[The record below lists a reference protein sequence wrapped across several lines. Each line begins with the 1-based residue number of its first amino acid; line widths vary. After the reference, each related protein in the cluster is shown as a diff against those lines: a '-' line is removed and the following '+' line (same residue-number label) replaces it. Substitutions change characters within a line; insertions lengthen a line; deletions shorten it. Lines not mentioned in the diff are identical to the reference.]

1 MNSVVTE
8 SQASLDFQARIHQ
21 SYQWLA
27 EQGWEQFD
35 RAIILGSGLGGLEHE
50 LDGFV
55 VASYATIPGFA
66 TSSVPGH
73 AGQLGIGMIHGKKTM
88 IFSGRF
94 HYYEG
99 HEMKT
104 TTFPVQLAAR
114 CGVSTLIITNAAGG
128 INLNYRVGD
137 FMHIT
142 GVLGLISANMG
153 ISDHQPKGQRF
164 NDQHELV
171 MAASQKTGIPVH
183 QGTYIYVS
191 GPSYETPAEIR
202 SFRLMGADAVGMS
215 TVPEMMEA
223 HCSSI
228 SCIGIS
234 LITNAASGIVETT
247 LDHADIKE
255 IGERRACDFKKLILA
270 ILAEC

>member
-1 MNSVVTE
+1 VTNSHPSPD
-8 SQASLDFQARIHQ
+8 SQTRVQQ
-21 SYQWLA
+21 SYLWLV
-27 EQGWEQFD
+27 ERGWDHIEC
-35 RAIILGSGLGGLEHE
+35 AIILGSGLGGLEYE
-50 LDGFV
+50 LEGFELIP
-55 VASYATIPGFA
+55 YAEIPGFP

-73 AGQLGIGMIHGKKTM
+73 AGQLGIGSIQGKMTM

-99 HEMKT
+99 HEMQIT
-104 TTFPVQLAAR
+104 TYPVQLAAR

-128 INLNYRVGD
+128 INLSYRVGD

-142 GVLGLISANMG
+142 GVLGITSANMG
-153 ISDHQPKGQRF
+153 IPIPRLRGLRF
-164 NDQHELV
+164 DDQHDRV
-171 MAASQKTGIPVH
+171 MAASQKTGIPLH

-223 HCSSI
+223 NCSNMA
-228 SCIGIS
+228 CIGIS
-234 LITNAASGIVETT
+234 LITNAASGIEETT

-255 IGERRACDFKKLILA
+255 IGQHRSSDFKKLVMA